1 MSQIGDS
8 ERQTQNRVIRFFI
21 DKLHYTYL
29 GNLHDQENSNI
40 MQDRLR
46 AYLLGR
52 GYSDRLA
59 AGAVEA
65 LVKASANLQQGLYA
79 ANREVYSL
87 LKYGAKVRENVGEPE
102 KTVYFIDFED
112 VGKNE
117 FAVAEEVTVVG
128 DHTKRPDVVIYVNGI
143 ALAVIELK
151 KSTISVSD
159 GIRQNLTNQKA
170 HFIEQF
176 FTTMQFC
183 MAGNTSEGLRYG
195 TLLTPEKHYL
205 QWRQDN
211 FQEFPEERSET
222 DILIEE
228 TCQSIPEKLFQD
240 LFSLFYKKRFLD
252 LIHNFVIFDKG
263 IKKVCRYN
271 QYYAIKRAQR
281 RLTEKHRGGIVWH
294 TQGSGKSLTMVW
306 LSKWILSNNPNARVL
321 IVTDREELD
330 EQIEKNYKGVDEV
343 IVRTRSGWDLVER
356 LNRYDDRLMCSLVH
370 KFGRKTKDIS
380 EEDYDK
386 YIEELKA
393 SLPRNFSAKGDMVVF
408 VDECHRTQSGKLHK
422 AMEAILP
429 QAVFIGFTG
438 TPLLKKNKKTSLE
451 IFGGYIH
458 TYKFNDGVRDGVIL
472 DLRYEARDIPQDIT
486 SQDKIDTWFE
496 VKTRGL
502 APRAKAKLKAYWGNM
517 QKVFSSYSRLER
529 IANDIIFDF
538 KIKDRLADGKGN
550 AILVAYN
557 VHNAC
562 EFYKIFQN
570 KGFHKCAIISSYKPN
585 AGDLRT
591 DTVSD
596 EEDTPT
602 FIKYTTYLNMIG
614 VQPGED
620 ERHIAARVEAF
631 ETEAKRKFIEEPANM
646 NLLIVV
652 DKLLTGFDAPPC
664 TYLYIDRPLRDH
676 GLFQAICRVNR
687 LDDETKDFGYI
698 VDYRQLFGRLT
709 EAINKYTSGA
719 FEDFDAED
727 VEGLLKDR
735 TEEANRFFL
744 DTLDELESLCEGV
757 ELPRSELE
765 YQHYFCGESGENEE
779 ADEAFAR
786 LREKLY
792 RLVSRLARAF
802 AEMKPRF
809 DDAGYTEEQ
818 QKKFEEKVT
827 FYLNLRDAMGR
838 ASGDFIDMKVY
849 EPGMRFLIDNYIS
862 ADEAQKI
869 GAFEDFTL
877 LNFILAQEE
886 KLNNEQN
893 PKDQESAAE
902 TIENNIRKKV
912 VERLIINPAYYAKM
926 SAVLEQLIL
935 DRRKG
940 VLAYKELIQ
949 KYLELASHVTK
960 PEENSRYP
968 ESIRASGAARAF
980 YDNCGEN
987 EELALKL
994 HQAVLHAKQD
1004 GFRNHPVKEKKIK
1017 RALYQILNDD
1027 AEVERI
1033 YRIVVEQEE
1042 Y

>member
-1 MSQIGDS
+1 MAQIGDS
-8 ERQTQNRVIRFFI
+8 ERKTQTRVIRFFVE
-21 DKLHYTYL
+21 KLRYTYL

-46 AYLLGR
+46 AYLRSR
-52 GYSDRLA
+52 GYADKLA
-59 AGAVEA
+59 AGAVDA
-65 LVKASANLQQGLYA
+65 FKKASTNLQQGLYA

-112 VGKNE
+112 IGKNE
-117 FAVAEEVTVVG
+117 FAVAEEVTVAG

-170 HFIEQF
+170 HFIDQF

-195 TLLTPEKHYL
+195 TLLTPEKYYL

-211 FQEFPEERSET
+211 FREFQEERDET
-222 DILIEE
+222 DLLIEE
-228 TCQSIPEKLFQD
+228 TCSAIPEKLFQD

-263 IKKVCRYN
+263 VKKVCRYN
-271 QYYAIKRAQR
+271 QYYAIKRAQH
-281 RLTEKHRGGIVWH
+281 RLTQKRRGGIVWH

-306 LSKWILSNNPNARVL
+306 LSKWILANNPNARVL

-343 IVRTRSGWDLVER
+343 IVRTRSGRDLVER
-356 LNRYDDRLMCSLVH
+356 LNQYDDRLMCSLVH
-370 KFGRKTKDIS
+370 KFGRRTGDVS

-393 SLPRNFSAKGDMVVF
+393 SLPRDFSAKGDMVVF
-408 VDECHRTQSGKLHK
+408 VDECHRTQSGKLHR

-429 QAVFIGFTG
+429 KAVFIGFTG
-438 TPLLKKNKKTSLE
+438 TPLLKKDKKTSLE
-451 IFGGYIH
+451 VFGGYIH

-486 SQDKIDTWFE
+486 SQDRIDAWFDI
-496 VKTRGL
+496 KTRGL
-502 APRAKAKLKAYWGNM
+502 APRAKAKLKARWGNM
-517 QKVFSSYSRLER
+517 QKVFSSRSRLEK

-538 KIKDRLADGKGN
+538 ETKPRLMDGNGN
-550 AILVAYN
+550 AMLVAGSVYS
-557 VHNAC
+557 AC
-562 EFYKIFQN
+562 KFYEIFQS
-570 KGFHKCAIISSYKPN
+570 KGFKKCAIISSYTPN
-585 AGDLRT
+585 AGELRT
-591 DTVSD
+591 DTVSED
-596 EEDTPT
+596 ENTET
-602 FIKYTTYLNMIG
+602 FEKYSIYLNMIG
-614 VQPGED
+614 VTPGDD
-620 ERHIAARVEAF
+620 EKKIAAKVEAF

-646 NLLIVV
+646 KLLIVV

-664 TYLYIDRPLRDH
+664 TYLYIDKAMHDH

-687 LDDETKDFGYI
+687 LDGETKDFGYI
-698 VDYRQLFGRLT
+698 VDYKQLFGDLT
-709 EAINKYTSGA
+709 DAVNKYTSGA
-719 FEDFDAED
+719 FEAFDEED

-735 TEEANRFFL
+735 TEETKKFFL
-744 DTLDELESLCEGV
+744 DTLEELDELCEGV
-757 ELPRSELE
+757 EPPMEELN
-765 YQHYFCGESGENEE
+765 YIHYFCGESGMDEE
-779 ADEAFAR
+779 TDEAYAR

-792 RLVSRLARAF
+792 KLVSRLTRAY

-809 DDAGYTEEQ
+809 EDAGYSSAEQ
-818 QKKFEEKVT
+818 QKFEERVT
-827 FYLNLRDAMGR
+827 HYLSMRDTIGR
-838 ASGDFIDMKVY
+838 ASGDFLDMKVY
-849 EPGMRFLIDNYIS
+849 EPGMRYLIDNYIV
-862 ADEAQKI
+862 AEDAQKI
-869 GAFEDFTL
+869 GSFEDFTL
-877 LNFILAQEE
+877 LDFIIAQED
-886 KLNNEQN
+886 KLTNEQ
-893 PKDQESAAE
+893 KKSEQESAAE

-912 VERLIINPAYYAKM
+912 VERLVINPAYYAKM
-926 SAVLEQLIL
+926 SEVLEKLIE

-940 VLAYKELIQ
+940 VIAYQELIA

-968 ESIRASGAARAF
+968 ESVRSSAAARAL

-994 HQAVLHAKQD
+994 HHAVLQSKQD
-1004 GFRNHPVKEKKIK
+1004 GFRNHPVKENKIK
-1017 RALYQILNDD
+1017 RALYQILNDEN
-1027 AEVERI
+1027 EVERV
-1033 YRIVVEQEE
+1033 YKIVVEQEE